1 MHKINAVSHGCNA
14 HYSLFHF
21 IYVLPELERK
31 ISVRSSR
38 EELIK
43 KGLIKDV
50 PEETIVEEKTP
61 VDVEP
66 SQENAVADTGVDHT
80 DETVTDSSKCL
91 RLLFL
96 Q

>member
-1 MHKINAVSHGCNA
+1 MHKINAVLHGCNA

-21 IYVLPELERK
+21 NRVLPELERK

-61 VDVEP
+61 VDIEP
-66 SQENAVADTGVDHT
+66 SQENTVADTGVDHT
-80 DETVTDSSKCL
+80 DETVTDTSKCL
-91 RLLFL
+91 RLSFL